1 MTTKELPPP
10 VLTDANQIT
19 ENTGVTD
26 IPSKTSDGSPLN
38 RAGIRLSTF
47 LASWGPARWKSLA
60 PGLLVSAMAAAAAM
74 TISALWPGASTLL
87 IAIVFGVLLRNLL
100 PVPQRLQAGF
110 DFAAKTL
117 LRAGVVLLGY
127 QLLVSDVLSLGAG
140 MILVVVCIVGLG
152 ITGTMLVGRWLG
164 LSPTQR
170 LLIGCGFSICGAAAV
185 AAVDGV
191 IETKDRR
198 EVMTAVALVVI
209 FGTLMIPAL
218 PAAAALLGLSD
229 YQAGLW
235 AGGSI
240 HEVAQVVAAG
250 GTIGGAALGV
260 AVIVKLAR
268 VLMLAPVM
276 AVVSV
281 RQRRSAGRS
290 ETSRKPPIMPLFVLS
305 FILMM
310 ALRATGWLPDVALDL
325 SKSGESFLLAAAM
338 FALGAGVHVKS
349 LLSVGMKPFI
359 LAAISTVWV
368 AGLALGGLLLFGA
381 TA

>member
-1 MTTKELPPP
+1 MTTKELTPGTPPTP
-10 VLTDANQIT
+10 K
-19 ENTGVTD
+19 NT
-26 IPSKTSDGSPLN
+26 SLN
-38 RAGIRLSTF
+38 AAGKRFTTF
-47 LASWGPARWKSLA
+47 LAGWGPARWKSLA
-60 PGLLVSAMAAAAAM
+60 PGLTVSALAAAAALGI
-74 TISALWPGASTLL
+74 TSLLPGTSTLL
-87 IAIVFGVLLRNLL
+87 IAIILGVLLCNLIAI
-100 PVPQRLQAGF
+100 PDRLRPGLN
-110 DFAAKTL
+110 FAAKTL

-127 QLLVSDVLSLGAG
+127 QLLVSDVLSLGPG
-140 MILVVVCIVGLG
+140 LILVVVGIVGLG
-152 ITGTMLVGRWLG
+152 IAGTLVIGKWLG
-164 LSPTQR
+164 VSPTQR

-191 IETKDRR
+191 IETKERR

-209 FGTLMIPAL
+209 FGTLMIPLL
-218 PAAAALLGLSD
+218 PAAASLLGLGD

-250 GTIGGAALGV
+250 GTISGTALGV

-281 RQRRSAGRS
+281 RQRRSMGAS
-290 ETSRKPPIMPLFVLS
+290 SSSKKPPIMPLFVLA

-310 ALRATGWLPDVALDL
+310 ALRATGWLPAVALDL
-325 SKSGESFLLAAAM
+325 SKTGESFLLAAAM
-338 FALGAGVHVKS
+338 FALGTGVHVKS
-349 LLSVGMKPFI
+349 LLAVGLKPFI

-368 AGLALGGLLLFGA
+368 AGLALAGVLLFG
-381 TA
+381 

>member
-1 MTTKELPPP
+1 MTIKELSPGTAVTTTPTTP
-10 VLTDANQIT
+10 LAQAGRRF
-19 ENTGVTD
+19 GV
-26 IPSKTSDGSPLN
+26 
-38 RAGIRLSTF
+38 F
-47 LASWGPARWKSLA
+47 LAGWRPARWKSLA
-60 PGLLVSAMAAAAAM
+60 PGVGVSALAAAAAM
-74 TISALWPGASTLL
+74 GVTSLFPGASTLL
-87 IAIVFGVLLRNLL
+87 IAIIIGVLLRNLV
-100 PVPQRLQAGF
+100 PVPARLLPGF
-110 DFAAKTL
+110 NFAAKTL

-127 QLLVSDVLSLGAG
+127 QLLVSDVLSLGVG

-152 ITGTMLVGRWLG
+152 IAGTLLVGRWLG
-164 LSPTQR
+164 VSPTQR

-191 IETKDRR
+191 IETKERR

-209 FGTLMIPAL
+209 FGTLMIPVL
-218 PAAAALLGLSD
+218 PAAAALLGLGD

-281 RQRRSAGRS
+281 RQRRALGASS
-290 ETSRKPPIMPLFVLS
+290 TSRKPPIMPLFVLS

-310 ALRATGWLPDVALDL
+310 ALRATGWLPAVALDW
-325 SKSGESFLLAAAM
+325 SKTGESFLLAAAM
-338 FALGAGVHVKS
+338 FALGTGVHVKS
-349 LLSVGMKPFI
+349 LLAVGLKPFA

-368 AGLALGGLLLFGA
+368 AGLALAGVLIFG
-381 TA
+381 